1 MSRLGRRM
9 TQSTATSVVSRVIPT
24 ICLRASSA
32 DSTAGRLCMLALV
45 VTSLVL
51 AGPSVNASG
60 GRSRMARAAGAEI
73 RPAPVVELARPRLA
87 LHPAVA
93 ALHQR
98 GSITVTG
105 MTGASA
111 EVRLLGATTSAG
123 KQLPWVRLRAVGRAW
138 EGTLPRPALRGIY
151 PVQLRVRRGSRVFQ
165 SRAWLYRVFQ
175 RGTASRPT
183 FASPEG
189 VVRWWVRFVRH
200 RVAVALKRW
209 PRPTFDLR
217 DRRLHQ
223 LLVVA
228 YRRAGDLR
236 VSHRLGM
243 FVTAVR
249 DGFDGRWRLLE
260 ATAAP

>member
-1 MSRLGRRM
+1 
-9 TQSTATSVVSRVIPT
+9 
-24 ICLRASSA
+24 
-32 DSTAGRLCMLALV
+32 
-45 VTSLVL
+45 
-51 AGPSVNASG
+51 
-60 GRSRMARAAGAEI
+60 
-73 RPAPVVELARPRLA
+73 VVERRHVVAELLRDIDHLSHLVGPV
-87 LHPAVA
+87 AVV
-93 ALHQR
+93 LHQDFAAQHAHQ
-98 GSITVTG
+98 GV
-105 MTGASA
+105 
-111 EVRLLGATTSAG
+111 ELQV
-123 KQLPWVRLRAVGRAW
+123 PLRRVGRAW
-138 EGTLPRPALRGIY
+138 EGSLPPPALRGIY
-151 PVQLRVRRGSRVFQ
+151 PVQLRVRRGSRVLQ

-228 YRRAGDLR
+228 YRRAGDR
-236 VSHRLGM
+236 RMSHRLGM

-260 ATAAP
+260 ATVVP